1 MTFFVEFFHLDLLK
15 MSLIKYFTVKKKTK
29 KKITLRHKI
38 RYPALY
44 FCYRTKRIKG
54 VDERAN
60 DYVRVTIFR
69 TAFSNIRRQT

>member
-1 MTFFVEFFHLDLLK
+1 MTFFVEFFHLDPFK
-15 MSLIKYFTVKKKTK
+15 VFYRKQISFKKNKT

-44 FCYRTKRIKG
+44 FFYRTKRIKG

-60 DYVRVTIFR
+60 DYVRVTIFH